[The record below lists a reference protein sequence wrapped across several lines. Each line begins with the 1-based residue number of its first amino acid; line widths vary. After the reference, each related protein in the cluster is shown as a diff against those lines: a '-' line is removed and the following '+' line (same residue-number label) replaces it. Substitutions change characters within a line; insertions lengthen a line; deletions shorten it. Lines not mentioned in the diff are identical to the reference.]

1 MIFYTATISLYLL
14 FFSSDV
20 NTENAD
26 KKSIMMYVTTMYDIL
41 GKYKDGGDG
50 DGSELDQVYL
60 YYYVLMKPPSN
71 IHNL

>member
-1 MIFYTATISLYLL
+1 MATNLMFVI
-14 FFSSDV
+14 FFSILFSDV

-26 KKSIMMYVTTMYDIL
+26 NKSIMIYVTTMYDIL

-60 YYYVLMKPPSN
+60 
-71 IHNL
+71 